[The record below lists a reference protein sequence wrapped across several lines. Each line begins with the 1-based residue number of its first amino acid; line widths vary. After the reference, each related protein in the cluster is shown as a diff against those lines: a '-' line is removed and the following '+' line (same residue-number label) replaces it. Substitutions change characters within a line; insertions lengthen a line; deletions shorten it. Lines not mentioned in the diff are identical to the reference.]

1 MTNLYGLAKQ
11 HLEAGVA
18 EAKSLNIDSNA
29 YGQALI
35 WKVLEMYSESG
46 RNFENIASELEFTM
60 ENLDGDGIFHVIR
73 N

>member
-1 MTNLYGLAKQ
+1 MADAYSLAEQ
-11 HLEAGVA
+11 HLEANVA
-18 EAKSLNIDSNA
+18 EAGAQNIDANT

-35 WKVLEMYSESG
+35 WKILEMYSKSG
-46 RNFENIASELEFTM
+46 GKFEDIASEIEFTM